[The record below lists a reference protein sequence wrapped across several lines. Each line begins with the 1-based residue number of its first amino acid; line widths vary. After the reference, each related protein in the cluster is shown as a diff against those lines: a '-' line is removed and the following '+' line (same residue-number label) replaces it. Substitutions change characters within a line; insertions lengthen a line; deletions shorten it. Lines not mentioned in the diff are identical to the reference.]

1 MKKRALILAMIAFIA
16 EFYKHINK
24 GRFTMRI
31 AIVDDISEERTLLRN
46 RLESQFSRRNVH
58 IDIFE
63 YENGELE
70 EGLDILTLLVDSKL
84 CTTRSDAR
92 RMVQQG
98 GVSVNGEKVTDI
110 KQTFGKA
117 DFDDKDRLLLKKG
130 KKKFCQVKE
139 K

>member
-1 MKKRALILAMIAFIA
+1 MFVSGGANEDAP
-16 EFYKHINK
+16 
-24 GRFTMRI
+24 T
-31 AIVDDISEERTLLRN
+31 
-46 RLESQFSRRNVH
+46 
-58 IDIFE
+58 FE